1 VKDVIPDF
9 SEYRLRATLTLLGRD
24 DVLKTPR
31 RCSKHPHGELTP
43 EFLAHFPEC
52 EACQRA

>member
-9 SEYRLRATLTLLGRD
+9 SEYRLQATLTLLGRD